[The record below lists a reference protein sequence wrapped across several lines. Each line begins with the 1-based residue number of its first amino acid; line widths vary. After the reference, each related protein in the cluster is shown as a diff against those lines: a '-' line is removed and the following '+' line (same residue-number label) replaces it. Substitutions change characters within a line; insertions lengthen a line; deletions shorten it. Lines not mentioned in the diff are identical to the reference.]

1 MKAIPGKPALAR
13 AGAIAFA
20 PQAFVRLRFL
30 RVWLPLA
37 ILGFL
42 SSRILHAAEWLSAA
56 GFQVP
61 DLGRRDWR
69 QPLYLAPLPVW
80 AAWGLCAVLA
90 LSGLALSA
98 GVKPRISA
106 LLFALGLFYVTLAD
120 RLEAF
125 TVNKLGSVLALAL
138 FLVPTVWRADP
149 ADRASAGATP
159 GERAVNRVP
168 ADAKVTWGN
177 VRFFQ
182 LLVVIL
188 YCASGICKWKGD
200 WLTHPYVL
208 WTHMQDSYQTPF
220 SYHVAAL
227 MPLAAWRP
235 LQYVVLGFEVLAPL
249 WLLLP
254 WTRLP
259 ALCLGLGIHAFIGLG
274 FGPVV
279 WFVILMAALLM
290 GCFAPE
296 SWLQRFFFR

>member
-1 MKAIPGKPALAR
+1 MTAFRTHPLLAR
-13 AGAIAFA
+13 ARAIAFA

-30 RVWLPLA
+30 RVSLPLA

-42 SSRILHAAEWLSAA
+42 NSRILHAGEWLSTT
-56 GFQVP
+56 GYQVP
-61 DLGRRDWR
+61 DLGHRDWR
-69 QPLYLAPLPVW
+69 QPLYLAPLPLW
-80 AAWGLCAVLA
+80 AAWGLCSVLA
-90 LSGLALSA
+90 LSGLLLSA

-106 LLFALGLFYVTLAD
+106 LLFALCLFYVTLAD

-125 TVNKLGSVLALAL
+125 TVNKLGSALALAL
-138 FLVPTVWRADP
+138 FLVPTVWRDEAPDQG
-149 ADRASAGATP
+149 ASG
-159 GERAVNRVP
+159 RVP
-168 ADAKVTWGN
+168 ADARVTWGN

-200 WLTHPYVL
+200 WLVHPYVL
-208 WTHMQDSYQTPF
+208 WTHMQDSYQTTLA
-220 SYHVAAL
+220 YHVAAL
-227 MPLAAWRP
+227 MPRAAWKP
-235 LQYVVLGFEVLAPL
+235 LQYVVLGFEVLAPV

-259 ALCLGLGIHAFIGLG
+259 ALILGLGIHAFIGLC

-279 WFVILMAALLM
+279 WFAILMAALLL